1 MARHSFRSARAL
13 AACAGVIFGLGCLG
27 IAFAATPA
35 VPTASATKSEPLH
48 VQIDQLIAAK
58 FPKYTAFQAPLT
70 TDAEFLR
77 RVTLD
82 LTGNVPSVNATR
94 QFLADRDPQKRSRL
108 IDSLL
113 GSADHA
119 RHFANVF
126 DVIYM
131 RRIKTDNIPSKD
143 WKDYLQQSFA
153 ENKPYDQLA
162 REILSADGSD
172 PKTHCRARF
181 YVDRQGEMNEITRD
195 VGRIFLGA
203 DLECAQCHDHPQID
217 DFRQEHYYGLAAFF
231 VRASLYRNKD
241 RQFMIAEKA
250 DGEVSFESVFD
261 IRDKVSH
268 GPQTTK
274 PKLFDRPA
282 IVEPAFAKT
291 DDRYLVKPGKDVRA
305 VPKFSRLG
313 GIARVITAPENT
325 RFARTAA
332 NRLWA
337 VLMGRGIVDPVDLDH
352 SFNPPSHP
360 ELLDVLTQSLAR
372 NKYNTRDFIRE
383 IALSQ
388 TYQRSSQRL
397 KSDGSPAENA
407 PPEMFAQAPL
417 KPLSPEQFARAL
429 LQATGTGEVPQD
441 AAGDQ
446 VDKSAATKSKK
457 PKEDFAKRIVS
468 LFGGVPGKPSSQF
481 EATPV
486 QALYLANDPQLIA
499 LTAPKPGNLAER
511 LQKFAPADVAPL
523 AEELYLSL
531 LSRPPVPQ
539 EVQDVRE
546 YLADAKPAE
555 RPDLLRQLI
564 WALATSAEFR
574 FNH

>member
-1 MARHSFRSARAL
+1 MARHSFRSARAF
-13 AACAGVIFGLGCLG
+13 AACAGVMFGLGCLG
-27 IAFAATPA
+27 MAIAAPPATA
-35 VPTASATKSEPLH
+35 TSSAPTSDPLH
-48 VQIDQLIAAK
+48 VQIDRLIAAK
-58 FPKYTAFQAPLT
+58 FPKFASFQAPLT
-70 TDAEFLR
+70 SDAEFLR
-77 RVTLD
+77 RISLD

-94 QFLADRDPQKRSRL
+94 QFLADHDPQKRARL
-108 IDSLL
+108 IDALL
-113 GSADHA
+113 SSADHA
-119 RHFANVF
+119 RHLANVF

-231 VRASLYRNKD
+231 IRASLYRSKD
-241 RQFMIAEKA
+241 RQFMLAEKA

-274 PKLFDRPA
+274 PKLFDGPA
-282 IVEPAFAKT
+282 IAEPTFAKA
-291 DDRYLVKPGKDVRA
+291 DERYLVKPGKDVRP

-313 GIARVITAPENT
+313 GIAQVITAPENA

-360 ELLDVLTQSLAR
+360 ELLDALTQSLAR
-372 NKYNTRDFIRE
+372 NKYNIRDFIRE

-397 KSDGSPAENA
+397 KADGSSAENA

-429 LQATGTGEVPQD
+429 LHTTGAGEVPQD
-441 AAGDQ
+441 SAGDKTD
-446 VDKSAATKSKK
+446 VAKSKK
-457 PKEDFAKRIVS
+457 PKKDFTERIVS

-499 LTAPKPGNLAER
+499 LTAPKSGNLADR
-511 LQKFAPADVAPL
+511 LQKFSATDVAPL
-523 AEELYLSL
+523 ADELYLSL

-546 YLADAKPAE
+546 YLADAKQTE
-555 RPDLLRQLI
+555 RRELLRQLI

>member
-1 MARHSFRSARAL
+1 MARHSFRSARPLRACIGVILGLGSLGVAL
-13 AACAGVIFGLGCLG
+13 AATPTVPKSSPS
-27 IAFAATPA
+27 TPA
-35 VPTASATKSEPLH
+35 PLH
-48 VQIDQLIAAK
+48 VQIDHLIAAK
-58 FPKYTAFQAPLT
+58 SPKFASIQAPLS

-77 RVTLD
+77 RIYLD
-82 LTGNVPSVNATR
+82 LTGTVPSVNAAR
-94 QFLADRDPQKRSRL
+94 QFLADRNPQKRARL
-108 IDSLL
+108 IDALL
-113 GSADHA
+113 ESPDHS
-119 RHFANVF
+119 RHLANVF

-143 WKDYLQQSFA
+143 WQDYLQQSFA

-231 VRASLYRNKD
+231 IRASLYRTKD

-261 IRDKVSH
+261 IRDKISH

-274 PKLFDRPA
+274 PRLFDSPA
-282 IVEPAFAKT
+282 VVEPVFTKT
-291 DDRYLVKPGKDVRA
+291 DEPYLVKPGKDVRP

-313 GIARVITAPENT
+313 GIARIITAPENT

-352 SFNPPSHP
+352 TFNPPSHP
-360 ELLDVLTQSLAR
+360 ELLDALTQSLAR
-372 NKYNTRDFIRE
+372 NKYNIRDFVRE

-397 KSDGSPAENA
+397 KADGSPAENA

-417 KPLSPEQFARAL
+417 KAVSPEQFARAL
-429 LQATGTGEVPQD
+429 LQATGEENAAQPSTAHKTD
-441 AAGDQ
+441 AKNPK
-446 VDKSAATKSKK
+446 KSGQ
-457 PKEDFAKRIVS
+457 DFANRIVT

-486 QALYLANDPQLIA
+486 QALYLANDPQFIA
-499 LTAPKPGNLAER
+499 LTAPRPGNLSDR
-511 LQKFAPADVAPL
+511 LQKFTPTDVAPL
-523 AEELYLSL
+523 ADELYLSL
-531 LSRPPVPQ
+531 LSRHPEPQ

-546 YLADAKPAE
+546 YLADAKQAN
-555 RPDLLRQLI
+555 RPELLRQLI